1 MTDIIQNVDTK
12 NINANKSH
20 QPVCQPVR
28 VDAKSTEEGHDHDAD
43 RAIEDVLLCVLRH
56 DTVPRYQPICNKE
69 CWNKFD
75 KKRKPLDT
83 NKTHTNFKSIPAKKP
98 IEVCVICTHFMLSTT

>member
-1 MTDIIQNVDTK
+1 MQLIITRSTHRKEIFWENPTIQINLNDRSEHGFETPYMNDLIQNIDTK

-56 DTVPRYQPICNKE
+56 DIVARDQ
-69 CWNKFD
+69 
-75 KKRKPLDT
+75 
-83 NKTHTNFKSIPAKKP
+83 S
-98 IEVCVICTHFMLSTT
+98 VCHK

>member
-1 MTDIIQNVDTK
+1 MRKSNCTNQPQCNDPSEHSFDTPYMTDLIQNIDTK

-28 VDAKSTEEGHDHDAD
+28 VDAKSTEERHDHDAD

-56 DTVPRYQPICNKE
+56 DIVARDQP
-69 CWNKFD
+69 
-75 KKRKPLDT
+75 
-83 NKTHTNFKSIPAKKP
+83 
-98 IEVCVICTHFMLSTT
+98 VCHK